1 MQSTGVWN
9 RRGFLGGLGAL
20 IGATFRGT
28 KAWGLPPAGR
38 NPGVGG
44 NVTGLGATG
53 SVYDELG
60 VTTLING
67 QGTETV
73 LGGSL
78 IPPEVEAVMAQAAR
92 HFVGLDELEKAV
104 GKRISQMLKLPDG
117 YGAMVTCGAAAAMQ
131 SGYAGILTGSN
142 PDFIKQIPDLT
153 GMKSEVIIQK
163 AHRYA
168 FDHAIRTTGVKLVE
182 VETRDDLHN
191 AINPR
196 TAALHFTN
204 YLNDSGQIKV
214 DEFVK
219 LAKQAN
225 LPCLNDAAADTP
237 PVSRLWDYA
246 NMGYDL
252 VAFSGGKAI
261 RGPQCAG
268 LLLGRQELVDNALL
282 NTNPYE
288 DALSRTCK
296 VGKEEI
302 VGMLKAL
309 ELYLA
314 EDHTALT
321 KEWWRRLQSVSQ
333 SVSSIPGVK
342 VTRFV
347 PDVANHVPYIQ
358 IALDPAR
365 FSLTAVEFTEVLRK
379 GTPSI
384 VLDTGLPGGVISIP
398 TPSNSIVMNSFMLQP
413 GEAEIVA
420 QSLSKLLRSHSA

>member
-78 IPPEVEAVMAQAAR
+78 ISPEVEAVMAQAAR
-92 HFVGLDELEKAV
+92 HFVGLVELEKAV

-117 YGAMVTCGAAAAMQ
+117 YGAIVTCGAAAAMQ

-168 FDHAIRTTGVKLVE
+168 FDHAIRTTGVKLV
-182 VETRDDLHN
+182 
-191 AINPR
+191 
-196 TAALHFTN
+196 
-204 YLNDSGQIKV
+204 
-214 DEFVK
+214 
-219 LAKQAN
+219 
-225 LPCLNDAAADTP
+225 
-237 PVSRLWDYA
+237 
-246 NMGYDL
+246 
-252 VAFSGGKAI
+252 
-261 RGPQCAG
+261 
-268 LLLGRQELVDNALL
+268 
-282 NTNPYE
+282 
-288 DALSRTCK
+288 
-296 VGKEEI
+296 
-302 VGMLKAL
+302 
-309 ELYLA
+309 
-314 EDHTALT
+314 
-321 KEWWRRLQSVSQ
+321 
-333 SVSSIPGVK
+333 
-342 VTRFV
+342 
-347 PDVANHVPYIQ
+347 
-358 IALDPAR
+358 
-365 FSLTAVEFTEVLRK
+365 
-379 GTPSI
+379 
-384 VLDTGLPGGVISIP
+384 
-398 TPSNSIVMNSFMLQP
+398 
-413 GEAEIVA
+413 
-420 QSLSKLLRSHSA
+420 